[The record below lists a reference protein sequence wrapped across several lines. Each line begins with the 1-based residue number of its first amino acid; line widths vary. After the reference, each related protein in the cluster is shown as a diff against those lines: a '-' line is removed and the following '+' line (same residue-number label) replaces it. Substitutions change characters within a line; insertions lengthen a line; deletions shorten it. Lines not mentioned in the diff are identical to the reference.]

1 MLKKIILICLAV
13 LQTSFILSESWME
26 YHFRRA
32 KNFPFPHAYNFSEIV
47 TGEQIKLLRY
57 LSAKLNEDQ
66 IGVVAKLKEIIKV
79 EPFYD
84 IGYTW
89 SFDEFLTKELS
100 EEEKKCEL
108 DRRLKVQSN
117 ANTLIAELVC
127 QKAKRSIST
136 IDWLRIAFPKVLIK
150 ADKFTYLRNLEI
162 IVYKWLKMEMECAQF
177 KQLILCLNRLQAKG
191 GSAISCVDVN
201 TNVARFQGL
210 GYLFDKQINEYK
222 IG

>member
-32 KNFPFPHAYNFSEIV
+32 KNVPFPHAYNFSEIV

-117 ANTLIAELVC
+117 ATDVIKTLLDSKLDSKIDEEND
-127 QKAKRSIST
+127 SIEHYLFST
-136 IDWLRIAFPKVLIK
+136 NFQGERPDCL
-150 ADKFTYLRNLEI
+150 TRNLQI
-162 IVYKWLKMEMECAQF
+162 IVYKWFKMEMECCRQF
-177 KQLILCLNRLQAKG
+177 K
-191 GSAISCVDVN
+191 
-201 TNVARFQGL
+201 
-210 GYLFDKQINEYK
+210 
-222 IG
+222 